1 MKKLESLHLIQ
12 FSFFEAE
19 TFKMRGNMA
28 ILGPNGVGKTSVLDA
43 FQIAMLGAHGNF
55 LAFNSQSVSSQQKRN
70 IKEYCLGSMQ
80 SSDEFS
86 NSMPRKRDHAQS
98 FITLVFRDQKTG
110 VPISVGVCVHASIDE
125 PAHKVRGLYIVSGVE
140 LELEAHLQQTEGGQ
154 VPLDWKVFEVELYR
168 RAKAAG
174 RTPFIT
180 THPESYVDQLIHE
193 LQPNARHI
201 DRHSFVRAFKKS
213 MELKDIE
220 NVNDFVRDYLVDAQS
235 INKQNAL
242 AQINRFRQLKNLIAD
257 TEEQINRLNV
267 IDKDMNQLH
276 DAYKRRDTIIAVRA
290 ILEREATE
298 NNLQSLSDSQ
308 DQARNRLLV
317 IAPAITKVS
326 ETLVKLSVDRDALV
340 AKISADP
347 TSSNYDQ
354 AKQVL
359 KLLNEKLQRAE
370 KDIASFHLSLRS
382 TLQQLEVCLSGEDP
396 QVIKALEA
404 CYSKWEAH
412 SRNNETVSE
421 ELLQSS
427 LKQIRSLKPKFEELM
442 EKAVESEKVAKEH
455 FQAKSG
461 LLAAQQRGAG
471 LLSDAVGSAILE
483 FEHHGII
490 ATPVCS
496 LLEVTDRE
504 WQGAIEAFLGSNR
517 EALVVEPGRE
527 REAVQI
533 IRKHGGQWAYHVN
546 IVQPNHLREQPEK
559 PALDTVAALL
569 IGDNKTALAFIRQI
583 LGSMK
588 CVDTEEEL
596 ERHGRS
602 MTKDGMLSAN
612 GSTKRLR
619 TIPIEH
625 WQIGS
630 KASEQSLQQL
640 KSDIT
645 QCYTVWQDALSHL
658 KKFNHAKNF
667 VGAAIE
673 ASAYHDLLD
682 SLNGCR
688 IEVQNAPDPDAIRE
702 PDYLVKLR
710 LRKVELEAK
719 QVEMNDKYEDYLS
732 KQSVDIAAVQSLQE
746 DITNLNI
753 KLNNIKEDC
762 DSALAAEHYDQDIFS
777 ALYENVTK
785 HEDKEP
791 TRECEIQRTRYDKRI
806 SDVQPN
812 AVSAFREYIDKYGV
826 SLIEERGDWRK
837 AHIWAKAQADKLQN
851 SKLVEYKDDADE
863 ALRAAETSFRTDI
876 AYRLREAIQKLEK
889 GIRNLNTMLD
899 RCPVF
904 SSNERYR
911 FEAKPAE
918 AYKKIYN
925 FIRHIDEMD
934 GSSLFTQEDDARD
947 EILQL
952 LEASASS
959 EGKKS
964 QNPLEDYR
972 LFYNFDLQ
980 ILQDNKVTNT
990 LSKRIGVASNGEH
1003 RVPFYV
1009 IAGAALAAAYRI
1021 DSEKPNDGAALMLLD
1036 EAFYGMDSQNSYA
1049 AAQFLQSIGL
1059 QLIMAGPESD
1069 QGKLMPMTDTM
1080 FTMARFGG
1088 DVFKTD
1094 EHFTE
1099 ALQKIMTSDMP
1110 MLHPDLIDSLEAEI
1124 IAGTQ

>member
-1 MKKLESLHLIQ
+1 MKKLESLHLVQ

-19 TFKMRGNMA
+19 SFEIRGNMA

-43 FQIAMLGAHGNF
+43 LQIAMLGAHGSF

-86 NSMPRKRDHAQS
+86 NGMPRKRDYAQS
-98 FITLVFRDQKTG
+98 FITLVFRDRKTG
-110 VPISVGVCVHASIDE
+110 EPVSVGVCINASIDE
-125 PAHKVRGLYIVSGVE
+125 PTHKIRGLYIVSGVE
-140 LELEAHLQQTEGGQ
+140 LELEAHLQETEAGY
-154 VPLDWKVFEVELYR
+154 VPLDWKAFEVEIYR
-168 RAKAAG
+168 RAKIAG

-220 NVNDFVRDYLVDAQS
+220 NVNDFVRDYLVDSQS

-242 AQINRFRQLKNLIAD
+242 GQINRFRQLKNLIAD
-257 TEEQINRLNV
+257 TEEQINRLNA
-267 IDKDMNQLH
+267 IDKDMTILQ
-276 DAYKRRDTIIAVRA
+276 DAYKRRDTIVAVRA
-290 ILEREATE
+290 ILERESIE
-298 NNLQSLSDSQ
+298 NEIQHLSDKQYTANKRLVEIEPAIDKILKQLKSLS
-308 DQARNRLLV
+308 
-317 IAPAITKVS
+317 
-326 ETLVKLSVDRDALV
+326 EERDGLV

-359 KLLNEKLQRAE
+359 KLLNEKLQRSE
-370 KDIASFHLSLRS
+370 NDIAGFHLSLRS
-382 TLQQLEVCLSGEDP
+382 TLQQLGLCLAGEDP
-396 QVIKALEA
+396 QILEALEA
-404 CYSKWEAH
+404 CYSKWEGH

-421 ELLQSS
+421 DLLQSS
-427 LKQIRSLKPKFEELM
+427 LKQIKSLKPKFEELM
-442 EKAVESEKVAKEH
+442 EIAIKSESEAKEH
-455 FQAKSG
+455 YHAKSG

-483 FEHHGII
+483 FERYGII

-504 WQGAIEAFLGSNR
+504 WQGVIETFLGSNR
-517 EALVVEPGRE
+517 EALVVESGRE

-546 IVQPNHLREQPEK
+546 IVQPAHLRVQQDMAP
-559 PALDTVAALL
+559 LDTVASLL
-569 IGDNKTALAFIRQI
+569 ISENKTALAFVRQI

-596 ERHGRS
+596 ERHSRS

-619 TIPIEH
+619 PTPTNQ

-630 KASEQSLQQL
+630 KASEHSLLQL
-640 KSDIT
+640 KSEIS
-645 QCYTVWQDALSHL
+645 QSYTKWQNTLGHL
-658 KKFNHAKNF
+658 KKFNNAKNF
-667 VGAAIE
+667 VNATIE

-682 SLNGCR
+682 NLNECKLQ
-688 IEVQNAPDPDAIRE
+688 IQSAPDPDAIKE
-702 PDYLVKLR
+702 PDYLIKLR
-710 LRKVELEAK
+710 QRLVDNDSEKAELQTQQATLVG
-719 QVEMNDKYEDYLS
+719 Q
-732 KQSVDIAAVQSLQE
+732 QSVDTAAVKTLE
-746 DITNLNI
+746 TDITNLNT
-753 KLNNIKEDC
+753 KLDKIIVDC
-762 DSALAAEHYDQDIFS
+762 DSAMSADSYDQDIFS

-785 HEDKEP
+785 DENKEP
-791 TRECEIQRTRYDKRI
+791 DRECEIQRTRYDKRI
-806 SDVQPN
+806 SEIQPN

-826 SLIEERGDWRK
+826 SLIEERSDWRK
-837 AHIWAKAQADKLQN
+837 AHVWAKVQVDKLQN
-851 SKLVEYKDDADE
+851 SKLIDYKDEAEE

-876 AYRLREAIQKLEK
+876 AYRIREAIQKLEK
-889 GIRNLNTMLD
+889 DIRNLNIMLD

-904 SSNERYR
+904 SSNERYK

-918 AYKKIYN
+918 AYKRIFNY
-925 FIRHIDEMD
+925 IRHIDEMD
-934 GSSLFTQEDDARD
+934 GSSLFTQEDDAKD

-952 LEASASS
+952 LESSASS

-964 QNPLEDYR
+964 QNPLDDYR
-972 LFYNFDLQ
+972 LFYNFDLL
-980 ILQDNKVTNT
+980 ILQDSKVTNT

-1021 DSEKPNDGAALMLLD
+1021 DREKPNDGAALMLLD

-1069 QGKLMPMTDTM
+1069 QGKLIPMTDTM

-1088 DVFKTD
+1088 DVFKSD

-1110 MLHPDLIDSLEAEI
+1110 MLHPDLIDSLEADILAE
-1124 IAGTQ
+1124 TK